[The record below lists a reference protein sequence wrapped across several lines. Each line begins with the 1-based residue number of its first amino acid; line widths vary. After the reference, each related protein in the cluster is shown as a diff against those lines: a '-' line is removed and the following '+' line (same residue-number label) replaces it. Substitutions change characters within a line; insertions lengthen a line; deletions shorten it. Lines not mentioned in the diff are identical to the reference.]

1 MKEITNSEID
11 ISIGN
16 AHNITSQIAKRGQII
31 VDKIEEHLKKATL
44 ANADETTVKI
54 GNKLGCCINFS
65 SENYILYKMYE
76 NKSKESFDEFGVFNE
91 FKGILVHDHN
101 KMYYKYI
108 AITHAECNVHI
119 LRYLLYYIE
128 LFKRE
133 STTKFREF
141 LMDIYKEKL
150 DAIASGKSNLSQE
163 RLQEIERKYI
173 ELLDEWK
180 I

>member
-76 NKSKESFDEFGVFNE
+76 NKSKESFDEFGV
-91 FKGILVHDHN
+91 
-101 KMYYKYI
+101 
-108 AITHAECNVHI
+108 THAECNVHI